1 VVQVH
6 PGPPF
11 SFQHV
16 TGDFGFAVFGG
27 GFRESSPRTPYLPV
41 LWKNRQN
48 HGHRERKFRGTF
60 YIASGLP
67 TMRELSPGIGTPN
80 GFRLNCAVVLQNL
93 ALTQSGSKC
102 ANILWN
108 SAMFDGVSYEHTN
121 SNRFH
126 KSTTAGFL

>member
-1 VVQVH
+1 MLLKNASSYSTS
-6 PGPPF
+6 F
-11 SFQHV
+11 SGCLGLLKLRMKRI
-16 TGDFGFAVFGG
+16 T
-27 GFRESSPRTPYLPV
+27 
-41 LWKNRQN
+41 
-48 HGHRERKFRGTF
+48 
-60 YIASGLP
+60 SGSP